1 MKVSPFSICF
11 TCLDSLFVTFFWS
24 LSFSV
29 EIKWF
34 RAARLAYKSTLNKMI
49 KRRTRKIAVIKS
61 VNICRLFYFSSLS
74 LPSSWSQDSSFYLAA
89 IAIFL
94 QYSSGFWSLLKAF
107 SQCNRL
113 VSIDFNPIN
122 HIAMIT
128 RKISQNSQGVMLP
141 LVQEIKC
148 ISRMSLVLYLEY
160 DNIKFQKVS
169 VELLRLAIRSF
180 EN

>member
-94 QYSSGFWSLLKAF
+94 QYSSGFWSWLKAF

-113 VSIDFNPIN
+113 VSIDSNPLN
-122 HIAMIT
+122 QIAMIA
-128 RKISQNSQGVMLP
+128 RKICPIGSEVLSP
-141 LVQEIKC
+141 LVQEIK
-148 ISRMSLVLYLEY
+148 SVSLMSLVLNIEY
-160 DNIKFQKVS
+160 DNINFKQFP
-169 VELLRLAIRSF
+169 
-180 EN
+180 